1 MCVHSDRLV
10 WNVARHRALTQEDA
24 LKALGYARARA
35 TIEAMNRAVLA
46 ACTRL
51 AFRVFDTHL
60 TLRWR
65 RATARTGT
73 D

>member
-1 MCVHSDRLV
+1 
-10 WNVARHRALTQEDA
+10 LTQEDA